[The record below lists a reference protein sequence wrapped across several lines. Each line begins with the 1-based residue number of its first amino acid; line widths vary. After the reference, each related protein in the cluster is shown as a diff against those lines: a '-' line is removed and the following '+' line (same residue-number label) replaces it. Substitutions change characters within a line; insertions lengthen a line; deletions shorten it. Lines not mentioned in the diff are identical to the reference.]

1 MIPKKTEIEE
11 ILEEKNF
18 KKHKLRTLPIFDKYA
33 HFNIKKAC
41 SVLYCGSELW
51 FNLKEHRE
59 TKEIKKNLD
68 SMFTCKDRFCPFCNW
83 RRQMKYSKMIYTH
96 IKALEEDRKL
106 RYIFLTLTVKNCKLD
121 DLKANI
127 QLMQK
132 SFNKMIRTVK
142 FEKSILGF
150 LRVLEFTVQK
160 NDNTMMHPHFHI
172 LLVVD
177 TTYFN
182 KRYEKYIKA
191 SDWSVMWQKALKV
204 DYKPSVDVKIVRP
217 NENKDSSDGNASIVA
232 ELCKYPMKD
241 TDIER
246 VEDFE
251 ELTKQMKNI
260 RNINAGGLLKGILQ
274 KSEKIDDNLVNI
286 DEENKDDL
294 WVMLKKILYKFETK
308 NGKLD
313 YYLSKAGDKN

>member
-1 MIPKKTEIEE
+1 MIPKKTEIED

-18 KKHKLRTLPIFDKYA
+18 KKHKLRTLPIYEKYA
-33 HFNIKKAC
+33 NFNLKKAC
-41 SVLYCGSELW
+41 FVLDCGNELW

-59 TKEIKKNLD
+59 TKEIKKSLD

-96 IKALEEDRKL
+96 IKALEEDKKL
-106 RYIFLTLTVKNCKLD
+106 RYIFLTLTIKNCKLD
-121 DLKANI
+121 DLRTNI

-132 SFNKMIRTVK
+132 SFKRMIETVK

-177 TTYFN
+177 NTYFIP
-182 KRYEKYIKA
+182 RYEKYITIKE
-191 SDWSVMWQKALKV
+191 WSKMWQKALRV
-204 DYKPSVDVKIVRP
+204 DYAPVCNVKVVWS
-217 NENKDSSDGNASIVA
+217 NKKNNKDGNASIVA

-241 TDIER
+241 TDVEK

-251 ELTKQMKNI
+251 ELTKQVKNV

-274 KSEKIDDNLVNI
+274 KSNKLDDDLVNI
-286 DEENKDDL
+286 DEDNKDDL
-294 WVMLKKILYKFETK
+294 WIMLKKILYKFELK
-308 NGKLD
+308 NKRLD
-313 YYLSKAGDKN
+313 YYLKKEKV

>member
-1 MIPKKTEIEE
+1 MITKEPEKNE
-11 ILEEKNF
+11 ILEEKSF
-18 KKHKLRTLPIFDKYA
+18 KKHKLRTLPIYEKYSN
-33 HFNIKKAC
+33 FNLKKAC
-41 SVLYCGSELW
+41 SVLECGEELW
-51 FNLKEHRE
+51 FNLKEHKE
-59 TKEIKKNLD
+59 TKERKKTLD
-68 SMFTCKDRFCPFCNW
+68 TMFTCKDRFCPFCNW
-83 RRQMKYSKMIYTH
+83 RRQMKYSKLIYTH
-96 IKALEEDRKL
+96 IRELENEKKL
-106 RYIFLTLTVKNCKLD
+106 RYIFLTLTVKNCKLA

-172 LLVVD
+172 LLVIEPS
-177 TTYFN
+177 YFN
-182 KRYEKYIKA
+182 PRYKKYITA
-191 SDWSVMWQKALKV
+191 SEWSLMWKKALRV

-217 NENKDSSDGNASIVA
+217 NKNKNSDDGNASIVA

-241 TDIER
+241 TDIEK

-260 RNINAGGLLKGILQ
+260 RNINSGGVLKGILQ
-274 KSEKIDDNLVNI
+274 KTEKIDENLINI
-286 DEENKDDL
+286 DEDSKDDL
-294 WVMLKKILYKFETK
+294 WVILEKLLYKFENK
-308 NGKLD
+308 NNKLN
-313 YYLSKAGDKN
+313 YYLSKKGE